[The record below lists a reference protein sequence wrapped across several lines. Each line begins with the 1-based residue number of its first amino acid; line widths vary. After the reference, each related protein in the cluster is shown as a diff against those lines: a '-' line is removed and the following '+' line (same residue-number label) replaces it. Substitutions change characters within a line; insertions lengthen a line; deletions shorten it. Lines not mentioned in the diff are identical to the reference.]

1 MAMQDMND
9 QVQARLAKLDK
20 FKEMGVEA
28 YPHKFNRTHDSKVL
42 KENKEALMASGEEV
56 AFAGRVVRFNRKG
69 KMCFM
74 HLKDRYGRLQVVV
87 ARDEVG
93 EENYEIV
100 KMTDLG
106 DFIGVNGSM
115 FETQTG
121 EYSVHVKKVT
131 MLSKAVRPLPVA
143 KEKVDENGNKVVF
156 NEFADVDTRYRQRY
170 IDMALN
176 DDVKEVFIKRSKIM
190 QAIREYLIEK
200 GFIEV
205 ETPTL
210 QPIYGGANAR
220 PFTTHHNAC
229 DMTLYL
235 RVAPELYLKRCIV
248 GGMEKVFEFSKN
260 FRNEGMDRTHSPEF
274 TGLEFYEAYADYN
287 DMMVHFEN
295 IYERACIAANGTT
308 KIEYQGKEIA
318 ANSAAAAVSSNCSSS
333 PWKTSSSS
341 RRSSRTCRP
350 RAPRS
355 ARSTAPSKG
364 SSNSSSPTLTD
375 GSWATPIPNLTT
387 PSVSVSSWKT
397 RCAAAA
403 VAKVKPTP
411 WTRTSC
417 TPSKVACR
425 LPVALASAS
434 TAWLC
439 CLRTSRPS
447 ATCSCSR

>member
-42 KENKEALMASGEEV
+42 KENKEALMASGEEI

-156 NEFADVDTRYRQRY
+156 NEFADVDTRYQRICRRGY
-170 IDMALN
+170 PLPPALY
-176 DDVKEVFIKRSKIM
+176 R
-190 QAIREYLIEK
+190 
-200 GFIEV
+200 
-205 ETPTL
+205 
-210 QPIYGGANAR
+210 
-220 PFTTHHNAC
+220 H
-229 DMTLYL
+229 
-235 RVAPELYLKRCIV
+235 
-248 GGMEKVFEFSKN
+248 
-260 FRNEGMDRTHSPEF
+260 
-274 TGLEFYEAYADYN
+274 GLERRREGSLHQAFQDYAGY
-287 DMMVHFEN
+287 
-295 IYERACIAANGTT
+295 
-308 KIEYQGKEIA
+308 
-318 ANSAAAAVSSNCSSS
+318 
-333 PWKTSSSS
+333 P
-341 RRSSRTCRP
+341 
-350 RAPRS
+350 
-355 ARSTAPSKG
+355 
-364 SSNSSSPTLTD
+364 
-375 GSWATPIPNLTT
+375 
-387 PSVSVSSWKT
+387 
-397 RCAAAA
+397 
-403 VAKVKPTP
+403 
-411 WTRTSC
+411 
-417 TPSKVACR
+417 
-425 LPVALASAS
+425 
-434 TAWLC
+434 
-439 CLRTSRPS
+439 
-447 ATCSCSR
+447 